1 MMRMAR
7 IDSKTIT
14 KVSDS
19 LVHFFFIYYLIK
31 NHHIFYN
38 IK

>member
-19 LVHFFFIYYLIK
+19 LVHFFIYLLF
-31 NHHIFYN
+31 N
-38 IK
+38 